1 MEKEELCT
9 RLELHRK
16 WINGEPGGERL
27 DQLGLTQMVDD
38 LRGYTLQKA
47 ILPGAT
53 MWGVNMQEVDMR
65 GIYLRDAHMLCSD
78 LQSADLRGADLMNAN
93 FLGVNLFGADLRGAN
108 LEGTY
113 MYGSCWP
120 LWYGSFDVKV
130 CKNIAA
136 QLAYHFCKLDCE
148 DPEVIKAQNALI
160 PLANQFNL
168 AYQFGELKPK
178 ETDVQS
184 FTPSGAQHMNI
195 KYCSSF
201 NNSRLP
207 DGTGKPDVMK
217 SKSCTVIVHRKS
229 RFTDMSKK
237 G

>member
-1 MEKEELCT
+1 MEKEEFRT

-16 WINGEPGGERL
+16 WINGEPGGDRL

-65 GIYLRDAHMLCSD
+65 GINLCDAHMLS
-78 LQSADLRGADLMNAN
+78 SNMERADLRGAKLMEAN
-93 FLGVNLFGADLRGAN
+93 LSCVNLLGADLRGAN
-108 LEGTY
+108 LEGSN

-160 PLANQFNL
+160 PLANQFTL
-168 AYQFGELKPK
+168 VYQFGKL
-178 ETDVQS
+178 
-184 FTPSGAQHMNI
+184 
-195 KYCSSF
+195 
-201 NNSRLP
+201 
-207 DGTGKPDVMK
+207 K
-217 SKSCTVIVHRKS
+217 SKDR
-229 RFTDMSKK
+229 
-237 G
+237 

>member
-108 LEGTY
+108 LEEANL
-113 MYGSCWP
+113 YGSCWP

-136 QLAYHFCKLDCE
+136 QLAYHFCKLDCD

-160 PLANQFNL
+160 PLANQFNF
-168 AYQFGELKPK
+168 AYIFGKLKPK
-178 ETDVQS
+178 ET
-184 FTPSGAQHMNI
+184 N
-195 KYCSSF
+195 K
-201 NNSRLP
+201 NSRLP
-207 DGTGKPDVMK
+207 DDTGKAAIMK
-217 SKSCTVIVHRKS
+217 RKKLYCHCTPEE
-229 RFTDMSKK
+229 
-237 G
+237 